1 MKKINELIE
10 AIKANKRVLEF
21 KHLEKVINEDTPLK
35 NELIELFELQQEM
48 VQLKVLQK
56 YKMLEIVEKT
66 YQEKR
71 LNLETNPLVSSYLE
85 LQEEVNYL
93 INQIK
98 DIIETELKNSW
109 KKLFLYQKRKNSLIL
124 LLNTI

>member
-98 DIIETELKNSW
+98 DIIETELKNS
-109 KKLFLYQKRKNSLIL
+109 
-124 LLNTI
+124 